1 MSATTTLVP
10 SAAARSLLDLLL
22 PRLSAAHNALLVV
35 GGSLLV
41 AVCAQISLPLPFS
54 PVPVTGQTFAVLL
67 LGATFGA
74 RRSGAALAV
83 YLLEGALGLPVFA
96 PGGAVGLAR
105 LVGPTGGYLLAF
117 PAAAFLAGWILER
130 IERRAWWKWLV
141 AVLAAEAVIFG
152 AGVWWLHAL
161 TQVDWPLAA
170 QLGLLPFLPG
180 EIVKVALLAAV
191 LPASWWRMER
201 RRALP

>member
-1 MSATTTLVP
+1 MSATANLVP
-10 SAAARSLLDLLL
+10 RAAARSLLDLLL
-22 PRLSAAHNALLVV
+22 PRLSAAHNLLLVT

-67 LGATFGA
+67 LGTTFGA
-74 RRSGAALAV
+74 RRSAAALAL

-96 PGGAVGLAR
+96 PGGAAGLAR
-105 LVGPTGGYLLAF
+105 IAGPTGGYLLAF
-117 PAAAFLAGWILER
+117 PAAAFLAGWILEH
-130 IERRAWWKWLV
+130 IERRAWWNWLL

-152 AGVWWLHAL
+152 AGVWWLHAVAL
-161 TQVDWPLAA
+161 ADWPQAA
-170 QLGLLPFLPG
+170 QMGLLPFLPG
-180 EIVKVALLAAV
+180 EIVKVALLAAA
-191 LPASWWRMER
+191 LPASWWTMER